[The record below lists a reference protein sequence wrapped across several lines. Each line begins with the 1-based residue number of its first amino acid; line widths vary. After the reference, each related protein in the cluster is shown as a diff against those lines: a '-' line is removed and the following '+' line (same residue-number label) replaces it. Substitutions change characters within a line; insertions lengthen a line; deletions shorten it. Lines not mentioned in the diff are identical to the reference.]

1 MTLSTLLLRAAA
13 ACVVSLLCL
22 SGCGSR
28 PDDLAPSANPAS
40 ATTPAPALS
49 MPLAEPSAPVAETA
63 AAATPAVAV
72 PAEPEPANDEA
83 PGVRALQEGMPPEV
97 RDFIRRAVICNHW
110 AGEEPY
116 DEDRRAQIAAAVAS
130 LRCRELD
137 SDQNELRSR
146 YAKDAAVLAR
156 IAQSRRTP
164 L

>member
-1 MTLSTLLLRAAA
+1 MRRCTSDFFAAA
-13 ACVVSLLCL
+13 AAVVGLLCL
-22 SGCGSR
+22 SACEQR
-28 PDDLAPSANPAS
+28 PV
-40 ATTPAPALS
+40 
-49 MPLAEPSAPVAETA
+49 PLASPVNTDSHATPSPPVPESSAPVAVA
-63 AAATPAVAV
+63 DAPNTPLIAV
-72 PAEPEPANDEA
+72 PAKPEPVNEEA

-97 RDFIRRAVICNHW
+97 QDFIRRAVNCNHW

-116 DEDRRAQIAAAVAS
+116 NEERRAQMAAAVSS

-137 SDQNELRSR
+137 TDQKELRSR

>member
-1 MTLSTLLLRAAA
+1 MRRCASAFFAAA
-13 ACVVSLLCL
+13 AAVVGLLCL
-22 SGCGSR
+22 SACEQR
-28 PDDLAPSANPAS
+28 PV
-40 ATTPAPALS
+40 
-49 MPLAEPSAPVAETA
+49 PLASPVNTESHATPSPPVPESSAPVTGHDAPN
-63 AAATPAVAV
+63 TPLIAV
-72 PAEPEPANDEA
+72 PAQPEPVNEEA

-97 RDFIRRAVICNHW
+97 RDFIRRAVNCNHW

-116 DEDRRAQIAAAVAS
+116 NEERRAQMAAAVSS

-137 SDQNELRSR
+137 TDQKDLRSR